1 MYRALFETVII
12 FDVLKTGFFKDYS
25 LFDKTLFG
33 SFLLEQKAIVERL
46 THN

>member
-1 MYRALFETVII
+1 MYRALYETVII
-12 FDVLKTGFFKDYS
+12 FDVLKNGFFKDYS

-33 SFLLEQKAIVERL
+33 SFPLEQKAIVERL